1 MEQLISQLLQEHR
14 KDLWELIQ
22 KNNSTKQKMKSIES
36 FWKQIE
42 VILSKDFKSLMK

>member
-22 KNNSTKQKMKSIES
+22 KNNPTKQKMKSIES
-36 FWKQIE
+36 IWKQIE

>member
-1 MEQLISQLLQEHR
+1 MEQLISQLFKEHR

-22 KNNSTKQKMKSIES
+22 KNNPTKQKMKSIES
-36 FWKQIE
+36 IWKQIE